1 MASVQGETP
10 PYAADRM
17 TNDLGADSSSVDG
30 LWGLARR
37 LGGLRWVESELF
49 AVSGGWVPSTVE
61 PDVRVMWAVQSQHH
75 GWHAEV
81 LRDRLPELRHLDVD
95 TLTSGPA
102 GWETTLPAVAAL
114 TATPER
120 LSGWFDLV
128 VPALVS
134 EYESLAEQLDDVA
147 TPGLRRW
154 LDHVLL
160 DERADLAD
168 GRRLLAAHPGGDTVL
183 SALPPLPA

>member
-1 MASVQGETP
+1 MA
-10 PYAADRM
+10 
-17 TNDLGADSSSVDG
+17 NDLGAGSSSVDG

-37 LGGLRWVESELF
+37 LGELRWVESELF
-49 AVSGGWVPSTVE
+49 AVSGGWVPSTAE
-61 PDVRVMWAVQSQHH
+61 TDVRLAWAVQSQHH

-102 GWETTLPAVAAL
+102 GWDRTLSAVAAL
-114 TATPER
+114 TSTPER
-120 LSGWFDLV
+120 LSAWFELV
-128 VPALVS
+128 VPALVAK
-134 EYESLAEQLDDVA
+134 YESLTDDLDEVA

-154 LDHVLL
+154 VDHVLL

-168 GRRLLAAHPGGDTVL
+168 GRRLLSVHPGGDAVL
-183 SALPPLPA
+183 SSLPQLAA

>member
-1 MASVQGETP
+1 
-10 PYAADRM
+10 M

-49 AVSGGWVPSTVE
+49 TVSGGWVTSTDE
-61 PDVRVMWAVQSQHH
+61 PDVRVAWAVQSQHH

-95 TLTSGPA
+95 TLTAPPER
-102 GWETTLPAVAAL
+102 WDDTLSAVAAL

-120 LSGWFDLV
+120 LAAWFGLV
-128 VPALVS
+128 APALVA
-134 EYESLAEQLDDVA
+134 EYESLAMVLDEVA

-154 LDHVLL
+154 VDHLLL

-168 GRRLLAAHPGGDTVL
+168 GRSLLAAHPGGDAVL
-183 SALPPLPA
+183 SSLPPLAA

>member
-1 MASVQGETP
+1 
-10 PYAADRM
+10 M

-30 LWGLARR
+30 LWGLSGR

-49 AVSGGWVPSTVE
+49 AVSGRWVTSTVE
-61 PDVRVMWAVQSQHH
+61 PDVRVMWAVQSLHH

-95 TLTSGPA
+95 TLTTGPA
-102 GWETTLPAVAAL
+102 GWGATLSAVAAL

-134 EYESLAEQLDDVA
+134 EYELLAEQLDDVA

-154 LDHVLL
+154 VDHVLL

-168 GRRLLAAHPGGDTVL
+168 GRRLLAAHPGGGD
-183 SALPPLPA
+183 ALASLPRLPA